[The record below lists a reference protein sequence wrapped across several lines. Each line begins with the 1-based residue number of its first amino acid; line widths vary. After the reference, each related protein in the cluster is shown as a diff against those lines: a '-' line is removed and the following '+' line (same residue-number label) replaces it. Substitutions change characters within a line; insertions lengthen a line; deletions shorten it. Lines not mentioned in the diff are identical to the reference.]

1 MKNGI
6 KVTARLVKQLAEN
19 QQDLFGK
26 LTGCCGEIRKLQRSR
41 ILHGRLFRTGGTR
54 LRAEL
59 RNCSWSFDFP
69 CFPGGGC
76 FFRP

>member
-19 QQDLFGK
+19 QQDLVWEAYGM
-26 LTGCCGEIRKLQRSR
+26 
-41 ILHGRLFRTGGTR
+41 